1 MTRLEFNN
9 HVLQLS
15 RRLYL
20 VAYRFLKSREE
31 SEDAVQEVFIR
42 LWNKREKLD
51 EYISVEAL
59 ATTTMK
65 NYCIDQLRKI
75 RTIAIEENIN
85 QTVFYHPGL
94 SPDEQLEKVET
105 AQILHDIIAGLP
117 VFYKE
122 IIMKREIEGLS
133 YEEIALITNQNI
145 NTLRVNLSRARKM
158 IRDEFKKKRYEY
170 NGNIKTAGKVLQGR
184 KF

>member
-20 VAYRFLKSREE
+20 VAFRFLKSREE
-31 SEDAVQEVFIR
+31 AEDAVQEVFIR
-42 LWNKREKLD
+42 LWNKKEKLD
-51 EYISVEAL
+51 EYNSIEAL
-59 ATTTMK
+59 ATTTIK

-75 RTIAIEENIN
+75 RTIAIEGNIN
-85 QTVFYHPGL
+85 QAAVYQHGP
-94 SPDEQLEKVET
+94 SPDEQLERVET

-117 VFYKE
+117 ELYKE

-133 YEEIALITNQNI
+133 YEEIALITSQNI

-158 IRDEFKKKRYEY
+158 IREEY
-170 NGNIKTAGKVLQGR
+170 NKHQYERRRIKEADRKVL
-184 KF
+184 

>member
-20 VAYRFLKSREE
+20 VAFRFLKSREE
-31 SEDAVQEVFIR
+31 AEDAVQEVFIR

-51 EYISVEAL
+51 KYDSIEAL
-59 ATTTMK
+59 AITTMK

-75 RTIAIEENIN
+75 KIIPLEEDRS
-85 QTVFYHPGL
+85 QWTVYLNEPM
-94 SPDEQLEKVET
+94 PDEQMENVET
-105 AQILHDIIAGLP
+105 ARILKRIIGRLP
-117 VFYKE
+117 HIYKE
-122 IIMKREIEGLS
+122 IITMREIYGLS
-133 YEEIALITNQNI
+133 YEEIALITNQNV

-158 IRDEFKKKRYEY
+158 IRDEYQKNRYEY
-170 NGNIKTAGKVLQGR
+170 TGNNKAAR
-184 KF
+184 KIL